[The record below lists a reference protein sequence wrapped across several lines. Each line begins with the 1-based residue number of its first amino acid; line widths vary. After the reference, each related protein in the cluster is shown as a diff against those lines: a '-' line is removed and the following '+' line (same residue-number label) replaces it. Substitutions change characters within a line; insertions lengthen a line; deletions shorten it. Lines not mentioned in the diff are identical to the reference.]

1 MSCCH
6 SQSASR
12 IFSFF
17 AHRSRRRFEK
27 KGFEASQEQ
36 LLAGLQQVG
45 FGGATLLEI
54 GCGVG
59 NLHQTLLERGAHT
72 ASGID
77 LAPAML
83 SEARDWA
90 DKRGLGGRVN
100 YLEGDFVELDDKVA
114 MADIC
119 LLDKVVCCY
128 PDAQGLLRKATAK
141 TRRAFALTYPRD
153 RWFVELGVGAWNSL
167 LWLIRSDF
175 RTYVHEPARV
185 ESWIVG
191 DGLEKCYEGRT
202 AGWLTQVFVRRDH

>member
-1 MSCCH
+1 
-6 SQSASR
+6 
-12 IFSFF
+12 
-17 AHRSRRRFEK
+17 
-27 KGFEASQEQ
+27 
-36 LLAGLQQVG
+36 
-45 FGGATLLEI
+45 
-54 GCGVG
+54 
-59 NLHQTLLERGAHT
+59 
-72 ASGID
+72 
-77 LAPAML
+77 ML

-100 YLEGDFVELDDKVA
+100 YLEGDFVELDDKLA

-153 RWFVELGVGAWNSL
+153 RWFVELGVGAWNAL

-185 ESWIVG
+185 ESCIVG